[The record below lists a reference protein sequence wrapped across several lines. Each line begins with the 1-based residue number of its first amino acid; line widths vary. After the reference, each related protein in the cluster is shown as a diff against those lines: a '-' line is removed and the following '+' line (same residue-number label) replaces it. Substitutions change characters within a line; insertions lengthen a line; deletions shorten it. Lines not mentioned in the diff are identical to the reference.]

1 MSEFLVD
8 AIMARQ
14 SCRSFRHDDLKSGD
28 MEALMEAL
36 RWAPSAGNSQPWFFY
51 VVTNQEKKDEL
62 SRAAFGQSFIADA
75 PVVFVVCAN
84 ADESSRSYGERG
96 RGLYCLQD
104 TAAATENLLLAA
116 TALGYGCCWIGA
128 FQEQGVSKV
137 LSIPQHLRPVSIV
150 PVGFARSQSA
160 RPERKEVKEIFQ
172 NID

>member
-1 MSEFLVD
+1 MGANLID
-8 AIMARQ
+8 TILARQ
-14 SCRSFRHDDLKSGD
+14 SCRSFKNENLKDGD
-28 MEALMEAL
+28 MEILMEAL

-62 SRAAFGQSFIADA
+62 GRAAFGQSFIADA

-84 ADESSRSYGERG
+84 AEESSRSYGERG

-104 TAAATENLLLAA
+104 TAAATENLMLAA

-137 LSIPQHLRPVSIV
+137 LNIPQHLRPVTMV
-150 PVGFARSQSA
+150 PVGLVRSKGS
-160 RPERKEVKEIFQ
+160 RPDRKKINEIFQ
-172 NID
+172 FI